1 MHDQRVV
8 VIGGGPAGLTAAYEL
23 ARHAI
28 PPLVL
33 EKSPLVGGIAR
44 TETYRG
50 YRFDIGGHRFYTKV
64 AEVERLWHEI
74 MGSDFLTVPRLSRI
88 YYRGRFYKYPLD
100 LLNTLGNLGAIESAL
115 ILASYLK
122 ARARPH
128 PVEETLEQ
136 WVINRFGERLY
147 RTFFQTYTEKVWGI
161 PCDTIQADWAAQRIK
176 GLSLT
181 VAVSNALFGTH
192 NTKTLIEEFQYPRL
206 GPGMMWERFHE
217 RVVAMGG
224 EVRLNTGVTRL
235 MHADGRIT
243 GIVAQSNND
252 STTLTVD
259 HVVSTMPINEL
270 IFRLDPP
277 PPDQVIHAAR
287 SLNYRAFLLV
297 GLIINRADSFPD
309 NWIYVHSPEVRVGRI
324 QNFKNWSAEMVP
336 DPQKTSLG
344 MEYFCDEGDAIW
356 SRADAELIALA
367 TEEVARL
374 GLADAREVED
384 GVVIRQSK
392 AYPVYDATYRKHLSV
407 IQAYLARFANLQ
419 TIGRNGMH
427 RYNNQDHSML
437 TGLLAARNVM
447 GETHDLWEVN
457 TERSYYEEWEREPR
471 PAARE
476 SLARA
481 VERRVQL
488 QRGKRADRRPDPTVG
503 G

>member
-8 VIGGGPAGLTAAYEL
+8 VIGAGPAGLTAAYEL

-28 PPLVL
+28 HPLVL
-33 EKSPLVGGIAR
+33 EQSPLVGGIAR

-64 AEVERLWHEI
+64 AEVERLWHEV
-74 MGSDFLTVPRLSRI
+74 MGSDFLKVPRLSRI

-100 LLNTLGNLGAIESAL
+100 LFNTLGNLGAVESAR

-122 ARARPH
+122 ARVRPH
-128 PVEETLEQ
+128 PVEDTFEQ

-192 NTKTLIEEFQYPRL
+192 NTKTLIEAFHYPRL
-206 GPGMMWERFHE
+206 GPGMMWERFGE
-217 RVVAMGG
+217 RVTAMGG
-224 EVRLNTGVTRL
+224 EVRLKTGVARL
-235 MHADGRIT
+235 THADGRIT
-243 GIVAQSNND
+243 GVVTEGDQRA
-252 STTLTVD
+252 TLAVD
-259 HVVSTMPINEL
+259 HIVSTMPINEL

-277 PPDQVIHAAR
+277 PPERVLHAAR

-297 GLIINRADSFPD
+297 GLIIDRAESFPD
-309 NWIYVHSPEVRVGRI
+309 NWIYVHSPEVKVGRI
-324 QNFKNWSAEMVP
+324 QNFKNWSREMVP
-336 DPQKTSLG
+336 DPRKTSLG
-344 MEYFCDEGDAIW
+344 MEYFCDEGDALW

-367 TEEVARL
+367 TEEIARL

-384 GVVIRQSK
+384 GVVIRQTK
-392 AYPVYDATYRKHLSV
+392 AYPVYDSTYRRHLSV
-407 IQAYLARFANLQ
+407 IQNYLASFANLQ

-457 TERSYYEEWEREPR
+457 TERSYYEEWERAPR
-471 PAARE
+471 RAPRE
-476 SLARA
+476 ALARA
-481 VERRVQL
+481 VERRVAL
-488 QRGKRADRRPDPTVG
+488 QRGERADRRPDPTVG